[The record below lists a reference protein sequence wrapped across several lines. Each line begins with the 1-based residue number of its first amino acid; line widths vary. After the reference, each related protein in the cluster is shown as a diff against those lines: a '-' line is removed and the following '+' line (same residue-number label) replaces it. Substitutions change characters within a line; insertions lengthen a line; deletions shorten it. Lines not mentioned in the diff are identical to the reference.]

1 MRVAVDI
8 GGTFTDVVVFD
19 EANGSLSLA
28 KALSTPAELAR
39 GVLEGLRKAQVRFT
53 DVSTLIHGST
63 VVVNAIIERKGAK
76 TALVTT
82 KGFRD
87 VYEIGR
93 INRPE
98 SFNPRFRKHRPL
110 VPREDIFEVTERML
124 ADGSVRTPFDE
135 REAREVA
142 RIIQDEGFEAVAVL
156 FLHSYRAPEHEI
168 RMCEILRATEPKL
181 FLSASHELSR
191 EYREYE
197 RTSTVVANAYVGPK
211 VSQYLGDLERR
222 LHDQKFT
229 GNLMIMQSNGGLS
242 EVEMARRQCIQM
254 MESGP
259 AGGVVGTMAL
269 CELLDLD
276 AAIAFDMG
284 GTTAK
289 ACVIRRGEPSLSPDY
304 FIGGYNEGLAIRIPV
319 LDIVEVG
326 TGGGSIAWLDEG
338 EGLHVGPRSA
348 GAEPGPASYGRG
360 GTEPTVT
367 DANVILGR
375 LSPERFLGGEMRLD
389 QAVAE
394 TVLRECLAQPLNLSV
409 QRAAEGM
416 LQVATSAMANAVRH
430 VTLERGL
437 DPRDFTLVAYGGG
450 GPLHA
455 ASVAKELSIG
465 KVIVPTAPGH
475 FSAVGMLMADLR
487 RDYVQTL
494 FERMDELEMFQLED
508 QYKKLEDEGRVA
520 LEASGIPTNRIF
532 FERAADM
539 RYVGQEHAVAVRMPA
554 NVGDE
559 SARAEIKRLFD
570 EAHELRYSHSAP
582 EESADIVSLRVSAI
596 GRLDKPHVAQIP
608 AGQKNPPAEAK
619 RGVRTVIFEAVGAVE
634 APVFDRTKLLA
645 NNVIAGPAIIEETAS
660 TTVVERGDVVTVN
673 EYGHLV
679 MALGAIQF
687 GLFRPRHSRE
697 NGNPGQ

>member
-1 MRVAVDI
+1 LRVAVDI

-19 EANGSLSLA
+19 EAKSSLSLA

-39 GVLEGLRKAQVRFT
+39 GVEEGLTKAVVPLDQVL
-53 DVSTLIHGST
+53 SLIHGST
-63 VVVNAIIERKGAK
+63 IVVNAIVERQGAK

-110 VPREDIFEVTERML
+110 VPRENIFEVSERML
-124 ADGSVRTPFDE
+124 ADGSVRTPFNE
-135 REAREVA
+135 QEARAVA
-142 RIIQDEGFEAVAVL
+142 DIIKEEGFEAVAVL
-156 FLHSYRAPEHEI
+156 FLHSYRTPEHEI
-168 RMCEILRATEPKL
+168 RMCAILRQTDPKL
-181 FLSASHELSR
+181 FVSASHELSR

-197 RTSTVVANAYVGPK
+197 RTSTVAANAFVGPK
-211 VSQYLGDLERR
+211 VSQYLNDLERR
-222 LHDQKFT
+222 LRSNKFA
-229 GNLMIMQSNGGLS
+229 GNLLIMQSNGGLS
-242 EVEMARRQCIQM
+242 DVELARRQCIQM

-269 CELLDLD
+269 CETLDLE

-289 ACVIRRGEPSLSPDY
+289 ASVIRRGEPSLSPDY

-338 EGLHVGPRSA
+338 GGLHVGPKSA

-389 QAVAE
+389 RNAAE
-394 TVLRECLAQPLNLSV
+394 TALRERLAQPLDLSLE
-409 QRAAEGM
+409 RAASGM

-455 ASVAKELSIG
+455 ASVAKELSIRT
-465 KVIVPTAPGH
+465 VIIPHAPGH
-475 FSAVGMLMADLR
+475 FSALGMLMADLR

-494 FERMDELEMFQLED
+494 FERMDDLEMFELED
-508 QYKKLEDEGRVA
+508 QFKNLEAEGRRT
-520 LEASGIPTNRIF
+520 LEESGIPTDRIV

-554 NVGDE
+554 KVGDE

-570 EAHELRYSHSAP
+570 AAHDLRYSHSAP

-596 GRLDKPHVAQIP
+596 GRLGKPQFPKILQ
-608 AGQKNPPAEAK
+608 GETTPPTEARRGK
-619 RGVRTVIFEAVGAVE
+619 RSVIFEGSGALE
-634 APVFDRTKLLA
+634 AAVFDRTKLLQG
-645 NNVIAGPAIIEETAS
+645 NVINGPAIIEEVAS
-660 TTVVERGDVVTVN
+660 TTVVEPGDMVTVN
-673 EYGHLV
+673 AYGHLV
-679 MALGAIQF
+679 MQLGGAQ
-687 GLFRPRHSRE
+687 
-697 NGNPGQ
+697 

>member
-19 EANGSLSLA
+19 EANGSLVLA

-39 GVLEGLRKAQVRFT
+39 GVLDGLTKASVRF
-53 DVSTLIHGST
+53 DEIATLIHGST

-124 ADGSVRTPFDE
+124 ADGSVRTPFNE
-135 REAREVA
+135 QEAREIA
-142 RIIQDEGFEAVAVL
+142 RLIKEERFEAVAVL
-156 FLHSYRAPEHEI
+156 FLHSYRAPQNEI
-168 RMCEILRATEPKL
+168 RMCDILRETEAKL
-181 FLSASHELSR
+181 FVSASHELSR

-197 RTSTVVANAYVGPK
+197 RTSTVAANAYVGPK
-211 VSQYLGDLERR
+211 VSAYLGDLERR
-222 LHDQKFT
+222 LHDHRFT
-229 GNLMIMQSNGGLS
+229 GSLMIMQSNGGLS
-242 EVEMARRQCIQM
+242 DVEMARRQCIQM

-269 CELLDLD
+269 CELLELD

-338 EGLHVGPRSA
+338 GGLHVGPRSA

-375 LSPERFLGGEMRLD
+375 LSPERFLGGEMQLDRSAAERALDERL
-389 QAVAE
+389 AGP
-394 TVLRECLAQPLNLSV
+394 LRVHLE
-409 QRAAEGM
+409 RAAAGM

-465 KVIVPTAPGH
+465 RVVIPQAPGH
-475 FSAVGMLMADLR
+475 FSALGMLMADLR
-487 RDYVQTL
+487 RDFVQTL
-494 FERMDELEMFQLED
+494 FQRMDDLEMFALED
-508 QYKKLEDEGRVA
+508 QFKKLEDEGRAA
-520 LEASGIPTNRIF
+520 LEASGIPTDRIV

-539 RYVGQEHAVAVRMPA
+539 RYVGQEHAVAVRMPG

-559 SARAEIKRLFD
+559 RARAEIKRLFD
-570 EAHELRYSHSAP
+570 EAHDLRYSHSAP

-596 GRLDKPHVAQIP
+596 GRLGKPQVPRIA
-608 AGQKNPPAEAK
+608 AGDKNPPAEAK
-619 RGVRTVIFEAVGAVE
+619 RGVRSIIFEGAGPAE
-634 APVFDRTKLLA
+634 AAVFDRAMLLG
-645 NNVIAGPAIIEETAS
+645 NNVIPGPAIIEETAS
-660 TTVVERGDVVTVN
+660 TTVIEPGDTVTVN
-673 EYGHLV
+673 EFGHLV
-679 MALGAIQF
+679 MELGNAN
-687 GLFRPRHSRE
+687 RTE
-697 NGNPGQ
+697 D

>member
-1 MRVAVDI
+1 
-8 GGTFTDVVVFD
+8 
-19 EANGSLSLA
+19 
-28 KALSTPAELAR
+28 
-39 GVLEGLRKAQVRFT
+39 
-53 DVSTLIHGST
+53 LIHGST
-63 VVVNAIIERKGAK
+63 VVINAIIERNGAK
-76 TALVTT
+76 TALITT

-110 VPREDIFEVTERML
+110 VPREDIFEVTERRL
-124 ADGSVRTPFDE
+124 ADGTVRTAFDE
-135 REAREVA
+135 QEAREVA
-142 RIIQDEGFEAVAVL
+142 RMIKDEGFEAVAVL
-156 FLHSYRAPEHEI
+156 FLHSYRTPEHEI
-168 RMCEILRATEPKL
+168 RMCEILRETAPKL

-197 RTSTVVANAYVGPK
+197 RTSTVAANAYVGPI
-211 VSQYLGDLERR
+211 VSQYLADLERR
-222 LHDQKFT
+222 LQDHKFT

-242 EVEMARRQCIQM
+242 DVEMARRQCIQM

-269 CELLDLD
+269 CELLDLE

-338 EGLHVGPRSA
+338 GGLHVGPRSA

-389 QAVAE
+389 RSAAE
-394 TVLRECLAQPLNLSV
+394 RALSERLARPLNVTLE
-409 QRAAEGM
+409 RAASGT

-437 DPRDFTLVAYGGG
+437 DPRDFTLIAYGGG
-450 GPLHA
+450 GPLHS
-455 ASVAKELSIG
+455 ASVAKELSIRRI
-465 KVIVPTAPGH
+465 VIPYAPGH
-475 FSAVGMLMADLR
+475 FSALGMLMADLR

-494 FERMDELEMFQLED
+494 FVRMDDLEMFELED
-508 QYKKLEDEGRVA
+508 HFKKLEAEGRQA
-520 LEASGIPTNRIF
+520 LEASGIPADRIV

-539 RYVGQEHAVAVRMPA
+539 RYVGQEHAVAVRMPV

-559 SARAEIKRLFD
+559 AARAEIKRLFD
-570 EAHELRYSHSAP
+570 EAHDLRYSHSAP

-596 GRLDKPHVAQIP
+596 GRLGKPQFAKIP
-608 AGQKNPPAEAK
+608 QGEATPPAAAR
-619 RGVRTVIFEAVGAVE
+619 RGQRPVIFEGVGAVQ
-634 APVFDRTKLLA
+634 APIFERSKLLQG
-645 NNVIAGPAIIEETAS
+645 NVIEGPAVIEEAAS
-660 TTVVERGDVVTVN
+660 TTVVEPGDRVTVN

-679 MALGAIQF
+679 MELGSV
-687 GLFRPRHSRE
+687 L
-697 NGNPGQ
+697 